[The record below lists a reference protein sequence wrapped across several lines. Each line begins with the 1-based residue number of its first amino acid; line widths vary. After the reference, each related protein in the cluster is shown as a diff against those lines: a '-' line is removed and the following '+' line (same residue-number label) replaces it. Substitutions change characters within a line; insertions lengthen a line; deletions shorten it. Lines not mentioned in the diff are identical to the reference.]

1 MSKISKGKF
10 EPKIA
15 SVGLP
20 FGIVKLDSVNS
31 LSACKASIT
40 EFQNLDKD
48 FKYPGDGFSILA
60 YADSTVEEKGFD
72 ISLRARVF
80 CPLMGIEEDP
90 ATGSACAALAGFLLS
105 IAESTRNKISVAITQ
120 GVEIGRRSQIYATAM
135 KDSNQKIT
143 VKIGGSCVEV
153 IDGVLEI

>member
-31 LSACKASIT
+31 LSVCTASIA

-48 FKYPGDGFSILA
+48 FKYTGDGFSILA

-80 CPLMGIEEDP
+80 CPLIGIEEDP

-105 IAESTRNKISVAITQ
+105 IAESTRTKISVAITQ

>member
-1 MSKISKGKF
+1 
-10 EPKIA
+10 
-15 SVGLP
+15 
-20 FGIVKLDSVNS
+20 
-31 LSACKASIT
+31 
-40 EFQNLDKD
+40 
-48 FKYPGDGFSILA
+48 
-60 YADSTVEEKGFD
+60 
-72 ISLRARVF
+72 
-80 CPLMGIEEDP
+80 MGIEEDP

-105 IAESTRNKISVAITQ
+105 IAESTRNKISVGITQ